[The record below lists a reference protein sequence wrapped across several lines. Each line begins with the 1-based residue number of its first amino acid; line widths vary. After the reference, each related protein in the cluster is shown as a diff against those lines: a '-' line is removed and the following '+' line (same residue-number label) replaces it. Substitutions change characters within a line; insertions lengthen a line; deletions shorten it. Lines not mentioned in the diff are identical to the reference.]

1 MMDDRRERGSASLFI
16 ELKDSKITVKH
27 GTTNEIMFTTKA
39 VDGDWKKL
47 WSTIQELKL

>member
-1 MMDDRRERGSASLFI
+1 MIDDRIERGAASLFI

-27 GTTNEIMFTTKA
+27 GTTNEILLTTKA

-47 WSTIQELKL
+47 WSTIDALRR